1 MPNFPSSQTKVTPLT
16 QAKLQAAIK
25 AAKAR
30 VPTRP
35 LTLHM
40 KVDKLRQ
47 MKSDDPIQQLQSDII
62 SDLYDTV
69 RELQVWVDPLLLLLP
84 DI

>member
-1 MPNFPSSQTKVTPLT
+1 MPNFPSSRTKVAPISK
-16 QAKLQAAIK
+16 ANLQAALQ
-25 AAKAR
+25 AVRAC

-35 LTLHM
+35 LILHM

-47 MKSDDPIQQLQSDII
+47 MRSDDPIQQLQSDII
-62 SDLYDTV
+62 SDLYDMV
-69 RELQVWVDPLLLLLP
+69 RELQIWVDPLILLST